1 MTGKGHAIRRT
12 SDPKQYAQNLQQI
25 TGERDKP
32 ITYQPKGSMCAA
44 CLKCF
49 DDCSGL
55 PFSQMP
61 VHALT
66 KCGTKIV
73 ICTEF
78 RRDA

>member
-1 MTGKGHAIRRT
+1 MTGKGHAVRRT
-12 SDPKQYAQNLQQI
+12 SNHELYAQNLQQI
-25 TGERDKP
+25 TGEQNKQ

-44 CLKCF
+44 CSKCF

-61 VHALT
+61 VHAST
-66 KCGTKIV
+66 MCGTKIV

-78 RRDA
+78 NKG